1 MAYQDMLNQDQR
13 LVILRS
19 LGDVNGTANDSI
31 LNKMLDAY
39 GHKISRHQVKAHLYW
54 LEEVGLVAL
63 ESVLETDVAT
73 ITALGVDVSEGRAR
87 VPGVGVPRLGA

>member
-39 GHKISRHQVKAHLYW
+39 GHKISRDQVKTHLFW
-54 LEEVGLVAL
+54 LEEQGLITL
-63 ESVLETDVAT
+63 DSVLNTEVAT
-73 ITALGVDVSEGRAR
+73 ITGRGIDVSEGRAR
-87 VPGVGVPRLGA
+87 VSGVGQPRPGA